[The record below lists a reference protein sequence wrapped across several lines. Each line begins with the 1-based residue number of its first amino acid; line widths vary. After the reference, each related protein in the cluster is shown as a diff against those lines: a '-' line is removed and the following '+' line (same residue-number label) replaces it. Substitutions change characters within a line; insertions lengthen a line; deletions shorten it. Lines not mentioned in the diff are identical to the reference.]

1 MKALD
6 FFLGYGFYRRLR
18 RYPAAVVSLALVAT
32 ALAAGCTSAP
42 PESRSMLDPQ
52 ANFDAYTTFGWRTNS
67 SADRSSEPMSL
78 VDTNIRAA
86 IATEMQRKGYIEAP
100 AGSAADLLLDYEAA
114 RTEKMKSSPFRVG
127 VGIGSYGSSGG
138 ASVSTSTPGVKNVI
152 EGSLVVHAIDPVR
165 NAEVWRSRISRELGK
180 GSVAPEVIQSVVAE
194 VFSDFPARTPAQ

>member
-1 MKALD
+1 MKALV
-6 FFLGYGFYRRLR
+6 FFLSYGICRRLR
-18 RYPAAVVSLALVAT
+18 HYPAAVVSFALVAT

-42 PESRSMLDPQ
+42 PKTRSMLDPQ

-67 SADRSSEPMSL
+67 SADGSPMSL

-100 AGSAADLLLDYEAA
+100 AGSAADLLLDYESA
-114 RTEKMKSSPFRVG
+114 RAEKIKSSPFRIG
-127 VGIGSYGSSGG
+127 VGLGSYGSSGG
-138 ASVSTSTPGVKNVI
+138 ASVRTSTPGVKNVI

-194 VFSDFPARTPAQ
+194 VFSDFPARAPAQ

>member
-1 MKALD
+1 MKPLA
-6 FFLGYGFYRRLR
+6 FLLENGFCRRLR
-18 RYPAAVVSLALVAT
+18 RYPAAVVSSALVAT
-32 ALAAGCTSAP
+32 AMAAGCTSAP

-52 ANFDAYTTFGWRTNS
+52 ADFDAYTTFGWRTNS
-67 SADRSSEPMSL
+67 SADGSPLSL

-114 RTEKMKSSPFRVG
+114 RTEKMKSSPFRIGVG
-127 VGIGSYGSSGG
+127 VGSYGSSGG

-152 EGSLVVHAIDPVR
+152 EGSLVVHAIDPAR

-194 VFSDFPARTPAQ
+194 VFSDFPARAPAQ